1 MNIEILIYI
10 KQDNYLS
17 SDGILFQH
25 VLWRIQNLNL
35 SNNSSIKCIFIL
47 CGTSN
52 VYHYRPEEFVNGM
65 ILSGIFSKKYFNTI
79 VIFFPLLHHGKKDLI
94 RRGNV
99 NIINRLLE
107 EKFGKHNFYFLKY
120 NKSPLN
126 VDESLNMN
134 LFYEDG
140 LHLIKEANELLA

>member
-65 ILSGIFSKKYFNTI
+65 ILSGIFSKKYFNTS
-79 VIFFPLLHHGKKDLI
+79 VIFFPLLHRGKKDLI

-107 EKFGKHNFYFLKY
+107 EKFGKYNFYFLKY

-140 LHLIKEANELLA
+140 LHLIKEAN